1 MGLFM
6 IESFKYLNE
15 DFDYWIKN
23 SNKKIDEL
31 EKLISDLERCIIIDS
46 DTINDILNTLGNV
59 KMDVELIKKVLQIMI
74 MKLNENDNI
83 IRGVN
88 NG

>member
-1 MGLFM
+1 
-6 IESFKYLNE
+6 
-15 DFDYWIKN
+15 
-23 SNKKIDEL
+23 
-31 EKLISDLERCIIIDS
+31 
-46 DTINDILNTLGNV
+46 
-59 KMDVELIKKVLQIMI
+59 MDVELIKKVLQIMI

>member
-1 MGLFM
+1 M